1 MARHKA
7 EAKQLT
13 KADLQC
19 AATGGEPLA
28 ERPLRGIDVAKI
40 TCDQFTAY
48 RITDPRNI
56 AIWLSGYYNGKRDN
70 MIIDTQVFN
79 ENYTKLR
86 DFCIRNPQLTVIQAV
101 ERLFSP
107 AR

>member
-1 MARHKA
+1 MKMSMFVAST
-7 EAKQLT
+7 L
-13 KADLQC
+13 L
-19 AATGGEPLA
+19 LA
-28 ERPLRGIDVAKI
+28 LLGVTNAQAQVSIDVAKI
-40 TCDQFTAY
+40 TCDQFAGY

-56 AIWLSGYYNGKRDN
+56 AIWLSGYYNSKRDN
-70 MIIDTQVFN
+70 MVIDTQVFN

-86 DFCIRNPQLTVIQAV
+86 DFCITNPELTVIQAV